1 MQTKIVDRSAA
12 TPPEC
17 AAVSASVNAFHELL
31 VATVPTL
38 RLRAMALTRNR
49 ADADDLVQAAVSNAL
64 AGAASF
70 QPGTNF
76 KAWMTR
82 ILRNRFF
89 SNIRARRETSDLDD
103 VPAWRLGRSGGQEE
117 SMELRELQRAMA
129 RLPAQTRMLLLM
141 IAVEGVS
148 YEDASAQLGLAVGT
162 LKCRVFRARQ
172 QMRDWMMGEE
182 NVAPLPLRKRAVI
195 VAEPSLLH

>member
-1 MQTKIVDRSAA
+1 
-12 TPPEC
+12 
-17 AAVSASVNAFHELL
+17 
-31 VATVPTL
+31 
-38 RLRAMALTRNR
+38 
-49 ADADDLVQAAVSNAL
+49 
-64 AGAASF
+64 
-70 QPGTNF
+70 
-76 KAWMTR
+76 
-82 ILRNRFF
+82 
-89 SNIRARRETSDLDD
+89 
-103 VPAWRLGRSGGQEE
+103 
-117 SMELRELQRAMA
+117 MELRELQRAMA